1 MAGKVPDT
9 IGAVML
15 GAAASAGAAG
25 RGGTAGIIAGLLVL
39 APDLAGRQVRARVL
53 AARRVAGREEEAADL
68 RYTDR
73 LSTAHIRAPPAGS
86 RRREF
91 SFLEWAPR

>member
-53 AARRVAGREEEAADL
+53 AARRVAGREAADL

-73 LSTAHIRAPPAGS
+73 LATAHIRAPPAGS